1 MKEPP
6 SLSSPSHLCSLPC
19 LHANLCTRGGAFC
32 MVLSLLLISFAFIAI
47 DSRKENYASWF
58 SLDSPLLNPRV
69 RESGGGI
76 LLSKSYS
83 IRQGEKN
90 STKENF
96 VERQRI
102 EDSREFMINSS
113 RGSSLS
119 LPPVAAPSAAP
130 MPVPAQLFNSMVNDT
145 ILSKIRE
152 SGGRD
157 IKLEKIEFGLARARA
172 AIREA
177 NQNKSYLQ
185 NLPDK
190 DYVPIGPVYRNAY
203 AFHRSYLEMEKIF
216 KVYVYEEGEPPIF
229 HDGPCRSIYSSEGRF
244 IHSMESDS
252 KLRTRDPELAHVYF
266 LPFSVVKMV
275 KLIYEPNSHD
285 MEPLRRTVTDY
296 INVIA
301 RKYPYWNRSIG
312 ADHFM
317 LSCHDWGPY
326 VSSGHGHLFSNS
338 IRVLC
343 NANTSEGFNP
353 SKDVSL
359 PEINLKTDS
368 IAGVVGGPSA
378 SHRPILAFFAGGD
391 HGPIRP
397 LLLKHWK
404 NKDNDI
410 QVYEYLH
417 KGVSYYD
424 MMRKS
429 KYCICPSGYEVAS
442 PRIVEALYLECV
454 PVTIGDNY
462 VLPFSDI
469 LNWKS
474 FSVQV
479 SKEDIPNL
487 KSILMS
493 ISPRQYIR
501 MQRRAK
507 IAQRHFMV
515 NSPPKRYDV
524 FHMILHSIWLRRLN
538 VQVHARE

>member
-6 SLSSPSHLCSLPC
+6 NSLSSPSHLCSLPC
-19 LHANLCTRGGAFC
+19 LHVNLCTRGGAFC
-32 MVLSLLLISFAFIAI
+32 MLLSLLLISFAFVAI
-47 DSRKENYASWF
+47 DSRKENSVSWF
-58 SLDSPLLNPRV
+58 SLDSPLV
-69 RESGGGI
+69 RESGGGV

-83 IRQGEKN
+83 IKQGEKN
-90 STKENF
+90 STKEKF
-96 VERQRI
+96 VELQRI
-102 EDSREFMINSS
+102 EDSGELVINSS
-113 RGSSLS
+113 HGSSIS
-119 LPPVAAPSAAP
+119 LPPVAAPSTAP
-130 MPVPAQLFNSMVNDT
+130 MPVPAQRFSSLMNDA
-145 ILSKIRE
+145 ILAKIRG

-157 IKLEKIEFGLARARA
+157 IKLEKIEYGLARGRA

-177 NQNKSYLQ
+177 VQNKSYMP

-296 INVIA
+296 INVIG

-368 IAGVVGGPSA
+368 IAGMVGGPSA

-410 QVYEYLH
+410 HVNEYLP

-462 VLPFSDI
+462 VLPFSDV

-538 VQVHARE
+538 VQVHARA